1 VRLYDG
7 VDGLKTGFTDNAM
20 YCMAVTAKRDG
31 MRLLAIVLGEP
42 KGSTRNEE
50 ISELLDYGFNTY
62 KVNNFMEKDSVVDE
76 IYFDKGTLEKVNI
89 YLKENASILMKQS
102 DSINGYDTEIKLD
115 KITLPLRSGD
125 VVGKYLIK
133 KNNDIVN
140 KIDLIVKDN
149 VNEKNFFELFLD
161 ILKDTLIV

>member
-1 VRLYDG
+1 
-7 VDGLKTGFTDNAM
+7 
-20 YCMAVTAKRDG
+20 MAVTAKRDG
-31 MRLLAIVLGEP
+31 MRLIAIVLGEP

-102 DSINGYDTEIKLD
+102 DSINGYDTEIELD
-115 KITLPLRSGD
+115 RIALPLKSGD

-133 KNNDIVN
+133 KNNDIIN
-140 KIDLIVKDN
+140 KIDLIVKDD